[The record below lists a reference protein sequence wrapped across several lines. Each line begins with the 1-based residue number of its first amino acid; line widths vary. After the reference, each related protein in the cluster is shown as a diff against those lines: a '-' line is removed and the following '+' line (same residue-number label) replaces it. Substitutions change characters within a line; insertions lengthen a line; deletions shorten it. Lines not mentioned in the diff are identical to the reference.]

1 LFVAI
6 YLATLLSSSYAAA
19 QAGFRQTQWL
29 ALLSVLVAGWFTISV
44 MDRGRWRLGVA
55 APPRI
60 ALRELLLGACFAA
73 ALIALC
79 DGLIVLTT
87 DLRHIRGPG
96 FPWLELAGVFVP
108 AAVHEE
114 LAFRGYLFQKLL
126 AYSRISAYIFSGL
139 VFAAVHGGNNSISWL
154 ALTNLALAGVMLGL
168 AYELWQRLWFPIGLH
183 LAWNLASGPLLGY
196 EVSGYRSQLT
206 LLRTVGNGPLML
218 TGGAFGL
225 EGSVWATVVEAAAV
239 VFLFRY
245 HSRASARA
253 AAGLIQQENS

>member
-6 YLATLLSSSYAAA
+6 YLATFLCSAFVAA

-29 ALLSVLVAGWFTISV
+29 ALLAVLVAGWFTTTV
-44 MDRGRWRLGVA
+44 MDRGHWPLGIA
-55 APPRI
+55 APARVAI
-60 ALRELLLGACFAA
+60 RELLLGSGFAVL
-73 ALIALC
+73 LIALI

-87 DLRHIRGPG
+87 DLRHVAGNG
-96 FPWLELAGVFVP
+96 FPWLELIGVYAP

-126 AYSRISAYIFSGL
+126 RSSRVLAYLFSGL
-139 VFAAVHGGNNSISWL
+139 LFAALHAGNNNVSWL

-206 LLRTVGNGPLML
+206 VVRTVGHGPRML
-218 TGGAFGL
+218 TGGFFGL
-225 EGSVWATVVEAAAV
+225 EGSVWATIVEAAAV

-245 HSRASARA
+245 HARASARSA
-253 AAGLIQQENS
+253 ARLTQQENS